1 VKEQQKTK
9 AQLTNELKEV
19 RQRVSV
25 LETKETELNQ
35 LKELINASTDVI
47 GLIDTSGRVV
57 ITNEAHAK
65 RLGKP
70 QKELIGCS
78 LWDLF
83 PPEIAESRKAQID
96 NVIRTGQPISFEDQ
110 NRDTWFDS
118 FYSPLFDNNGMVT
131 GIAIIA
137 RNITKRKQA
146 EELFKSLALSSPVG
160 IYIIQ
165 EGKFQYVNPTFQK
178 NTGYSETELIG
189 TEALRLVFPEDR
201 DMVRENAIG
210 MLKGLLF
217 QPYEFR
223 SINKLG
229 DTRWILEAVASINF
243 KGKRAAVGTY
253 VDITM
258 RKKAEEK
265 VEELYESEKGLRL
278 SLENEIKRRVEFAR
292 ALVHELKT
300 PIVPIIAAGELLA
313 EEIHDEQLLTIVNS
327 VQRGAKTMSNRI
339 DTLLDVARGELGML
353 VLEDGDVDMLNL
365 ITECIK
371 DMSPVAST
379 REISLI
385 LDLPPSLPL
394 VWADKDRLEQVIT
407 NIVSNALKF
416 TPKGGTIT
424 LQAKGND
431 SGLLVEIQD
440 TGIGIPEKNWRDVF
454 ESYYRVEGGMQH
466 RSGLGLGLALCKTIV
481 EAHGGEIWVES
492 EEDKG
497 STFSFTIPVS
507 R

>member
-1 VKEQQKTK
+1 
-9 AQLTNELKEV
+9 
-19 RQRVSV
+19 
-25 LETKETELNQ
+25 
-35 LKELINASTDVI
+35 
-47 GLIDTSGRVV
+47 
-57 ITNEAHAK
+57 
-65 RLGKP
+65 
-70 QKELIGCS
+70 
-78 LWDLF
+78 
-83 PPEIAESRKAQID
+83 
-96 NVIRTGQPISFEDQ
+96 
-110 NRDTWFDS
+110 
-118 FYSPLFDNNGMVT
+118 
-131 GIAIIA
+131 
-137 RNITKRKQA
+137 
-146 EELFKSLALSSPVG
+146 
-160 IYIIQ
+160 
-165 EGKFQYVNPTFQK
+165 
-178 NTGYSETELIG
+178 
-189 TEALRLVFPEDR
+189 
-201 DMVRENAIG
+201 
-210 MLKGLLF
+210 
-217 QPYEFR
+217 
-223 SINKLG
+223 
-229 DTRWILEAVASINF
+229 
-243 KGKRAAVGTY
+243 
-253 VDITM
+253 
-258 RKKAEEK
+258 
-265 VEELYESEKGLRL
+265 
-278 SLENEIKRRVEFAR
+278 
-292 ALVHELKT
+292 
-300 PIVPIIAAGELLA
+300 
-313 EEIHDEQLLTIVNS
+313 
-327 VQRGAKTMSNRI
+327 MSNRI